1 MPDAESITK
10 SQLAVL
16 LGVSK
21 GRISQYITAGLP
33 VRPDGRV
40 DRAAAEEWHR
50 RRTATQT
57 PVVIRR
63 SEPKPKIDDAADEN
77 TFLAARTR
85 RELAAARREERK
97 DREEAGELVRI
108 DDVRKVFAGIGRIYA
123 AGRENLPVQLAPR
136 LIGLTDIAD
145 PERVLIEALRETDQR
160 IADEVESRYGKLL
173 NLENPDGDGSS
184 DLQ

>member
-1 MPDAESITK
+1 MAEVEAVTK
-10 SQLAVL
+10 SQLAEIF
-16 LGVSK
+16 GVSR

-57 PVVIRR
+57 PTVVRR
-63 SEPKPKIDDAADEN
+63 SEQKAKSDEEPGEN
-77 TFLAARTR
+77 LFIAARTR
-85 RELAAARREERK
+85 RELAEARRAERK

-108 DDVRKVFAGIGRIYA
+108 DEVRKAFDGIGRIYA

-145 PERVLIEALRETDQR
+145 PERILIDALRETDQR
-160 IADEVESRYGKLL
+160 IADEIESRYGKLL
-173 NLENPDGDGSS
+173 NLDNPDGDGSG
-184 DLQ
+184 DL

>member
-1 MPDAESITK
+1 MADVEAVTK
-10 SQLAVL
+10 SQLAEIF
-16 LGVSK
+16 GVSR

-33 VRPDGRV
+33 VMPDGRV

-50 RRTATQT
+50 RRTSTQT

-63 SEPKPKIDDAADEN
+63 SEPKTKADDADEN

-97 DREEAGELVRI
+97 DREEAGELVRV
-108 DDVRKVFAGIGRIYA
+108 DEVRKVFAGIGRIYA

-145 PERVLIEALRETDQR
+145 PERILIDALRETDQR
-160 IADEVESRYGKLL
+160 IADEIESRYGKLL
-173 NLENPDGDGSS
+173 SLENPDGDGSG